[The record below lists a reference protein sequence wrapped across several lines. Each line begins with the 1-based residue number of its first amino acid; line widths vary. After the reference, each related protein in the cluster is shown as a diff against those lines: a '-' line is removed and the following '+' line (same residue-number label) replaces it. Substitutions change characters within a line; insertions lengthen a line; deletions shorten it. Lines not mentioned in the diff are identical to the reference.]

1 MIFYIAELFK
11 MMRALPWFLYF
22 VSLSCFISGFFLPI
36 VETTSGFI
44 FKDTAYSTI
53 WDSVML
59 FFRQGDIGMGIII
72 FFFTIL
78 FPAIK
83 YVDLVD
89 DVAELKLV
97 KNKMVKSVLKALNK
111 YSMLDVFVIAVLIV
125 AIKLEKRF
133 ISVSISTGTILFALS
148 IIIRLI
154 ITDIL
159 PHIKKE
165 EIKTDKE

>member
-1 MIFYIAELFK
+1 MRKIISYI
-11 MMRALPWFLYF
+11 LYF
-22 VSLSCFISGFFLPI
+22 LSLGCFVSGFFLPI

-59 FFRQGDIGMGIII
+59 FFRQGDFAIGIMI
-72 FFFTIL
+72 FFFTVL
-78 FPAIK
+78 FPFIK
-83 YVDLVD
+83 YIDLFD
-89 DVAELKLV
+89 DIAGLKIIQ
-97 KNKMVKSVLKALNK
+97 NRPLKKLLKQLNK
-111 YSMLDVFVIAVLIV
+111 WSMLDVFVIAVLIV

-133 ISVSISTGTILFALS
+133 ISVSISTGTVLFALS

-159 PHIKKE
+159 PYANEKG
-165 EIKTDKE
+165 KTDTI